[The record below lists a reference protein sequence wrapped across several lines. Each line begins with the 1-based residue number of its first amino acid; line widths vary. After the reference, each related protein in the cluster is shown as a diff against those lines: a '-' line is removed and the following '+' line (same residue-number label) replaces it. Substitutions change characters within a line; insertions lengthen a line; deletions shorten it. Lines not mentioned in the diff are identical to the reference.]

1 MMKPMKVDLTKL
13 TLRLES
19 GGSLKLRDARG
30 LSIRA
35 LRGVLWIT
43 QEGDLKD
50 HTLGLAERFEVS
62 SSGLVIITAVTAA
75 EVRVGGPVKEPR
87 QARPAPLALVR
98 SVPASG

>member
-1 MMKPMKVDLTKL
+1 MMKSMKVDLGKL

-62 SSGLVIITAVTAA
+62 SRGLVIITAVTQA
-75 EVRVGGPVKEPR
+75 ELRVEPSAKEAGK
-87 QARPAPLALVR
+87 ARPAPLALVR
-98 SVPASG
+98 SLPASG